1 MKTADDLS
9 SVDAPFLSGL
19 AHELRTPLTAIRGF
33 ADLLMALDGPDDEMV
48 RREITARLLRNT
60 LQLEALVDNML
71 DAATLGRLESLHPR
85 RVSLRSLAHE
95 VVDEIALTL
104 GPHDIEVHGMPAYAF
119 ADPYAVTRILMSLL
133 TNAAQHS
140 PDGSRIDV
148 GTDDRA
154 DGRVVMS
161 VTDAGPG
168 IPEHERDVVFD
179 AFWRS
184 ERARQ
189 AYRGLGVGLSIARD
203 LCFMSNGDITVRSA
217 PEGSGTRFEV
227 DLPAAN

>member
-1 MKTADDLS
+1 MKTAEDLS

-33 ADLLMALDGPDDEMV
+33 ADLLMTLDGPDEDLV
-48 RREITARLLRNT
+48 RREITTRLLRNT
-60 LQLEALVDNML
+60 QQLEALVDNML
-71 DAATLGRLESLHPR
+71 DAVTHGRVESLHPR

-104 GPHDIEVHGMPAYAF
+104 GPHVIEVHGLPAYAF

-148 GTDDRA
+148 ATDVCA
-154 DGRVVMS
+154 NGRVVMT

-168 IPEHERDVVFD
+168 IPEVDRDAVFD
-179 AFWRS
+179 PFWRS
-184 ERARQ
+184 ESARQ

-203 LCFMSNGDITVRSA
+203 LCFLSGGDITVSDA
-217 PEGSGTRFEV
+217 PGGGSCFEV
-227 DLPAAN
+227 ELPAAN